1 MNNSVKQLT
10 MLAFTMLLWLPE
22 GCLAAAA
29 AGNTKPAAPVR
40 SGAAPAAQGKIV
52 ASIEGS
58 KITLPPLLTLEAR
71 RERRMAGR
79 AVNDPNLKLIS
90 DRLMTQASIW
100 HIPEDYKT
108 VPIMGDADVTP
119 TQAVALLELYN
130 PRLPIAATPE
140 EIVDFYYNEARQEG
154 IRWDLAFCQALLETG
169 FFTFGGDVVPEQN
182 NFCGL
187 GTTGGGVRGAY
198 FASPALGVRA
208 HIQHLMA
215 YATDRVPRTP
225 IIDPRYDLVTKIK
238 KNQGY
243 ATTWAQLN
251 GTWAMGSYYSEKIM
265 NIHEQMKDMISVSGG
280 NIKL

>member
-1 MNNSVKQLT
+1 
-10 MLAFTMLLWLPE
+10 MLVFTMLLWLPE

-169 FFTFGGDVVPEQN
+169 FFTFGGSAAACLVFDVLGAMVEARPKFTVTNFVGRVAYTNDIRRHRPLEVWYTNGYVRKRAGELGIPVPVNDRLCE
-182 NFCGL
+182 L
-187 GTTGGGVRGAY
+187 IREIEAGTRKACREN
-198 FASPALGVRA
+198 L
-208 HIQHLMA
+208 
-215 YATDRVPRTP
+215 
-225 IIDPRYDLVTKIK
+225 
-238 KNQGY
+238 
-243 ATTWAQLN
+243 
-251 GTWAMGSYYSEKIM
+251 SELILAG
-265 NIHEQMKDMISVSGG
+265 E
-280 NIKL
+280 